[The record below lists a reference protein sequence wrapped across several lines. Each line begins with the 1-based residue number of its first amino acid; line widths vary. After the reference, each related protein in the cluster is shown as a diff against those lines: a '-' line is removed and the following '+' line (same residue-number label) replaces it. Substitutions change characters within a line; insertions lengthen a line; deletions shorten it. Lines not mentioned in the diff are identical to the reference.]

1 MKKTI
6 LLGAL
11 MCSAAAGYAQE
22 SRQDISVSG
31 FGLVAP
37 TVHGNTTVTLA
48 PTVTTGV
55 LLSYRYLLTPRSG
68 LELNYSFAQNTNYF
82 NYLNQTNQQTG
93 QRLYTPVHSRQQE
106 LTAAYVYGRTY
117 GRYTPFVQAGVG
129 GVQFTPIEEGSGLF
143 DLKSNTSVG
152 GLFGGGVAYEL
163 SPSFDVRVEYRGL
176 FVKTPDYK
184 EPGDLLKTNRYE
196 VISMPTLGFAYHF

>member
-11 MCSAAAGYAQE
+11 LLSAAAGYAQE

-37 TVHGNTTVTLA
+37 TVHGNGITLY
-48 PTVTTGV
+48 PSVTTGV

-82 NYLNQTNQQTG
+82 QNFGNLHQA
-93 QRLYTPVHSRQQE
+93 VHSRQQE
-106 LTAAYVYGRTY
+106 LTAAYVYSRTY
-117 GRYTPFVQAGVG
+117 KRYNPFLEAGVG
-129 GVQFTPIEEGSGLF
+129 GVQFTPILQGSSQL
-143 DLKSNTSVG
+143 DVKSNTGVG
-152 GLFGGGVAYEL
+152 GLFGGGLAYEI
-163 SPSFDVRVEYRGL
+163 SPSFDIRVEYRGL
-176 FVKTPDYK
+176 FVKAPDYK
-184 EPGDLLKTNRYE
+184 IPNQFQTNRYE
-196 VISMPTLGFAYHF
+196 VVSMPALGVAYHF